1 MAANTTVL
9 TEAALEG
16 AVLAMYTD
24 VATQPGKEYHF
35 WSGRGA
41 AELFGYRADWLDG
54 APPPAVDS
62 FAGVGNPHR
71 EVEIEDGELVVDLGS
86 GAGLDAF
93 IAARRAG
100 PRGQVIGV
108 DLNDTML
115 AKARALAAEAGLA
128 TVEFRKG
135 RIEEV
140 PAPDGAADLVISNGV
155 INLSF
160 RKKQV
165 MAEAF
170 RVLRP
175 GGSASLTDVVS
186 DAIIPASIASD
197 PKLWAS

>member
-1 MAANTTVL
+1 MATPAIPM
-9 TEAALEG
+9 EDALAG

-24 VATQPGKEYHF
+24 VATQPDKAFHF
-35 WSGRGA
+35 WSGRTA
-41 AELFGYRADWLDG
+41 AELFGYRSDWLDA
-54 APPPAVDS
+54 APPPAVES

-71 EVEIEDGELVVDLGS
+71 EVEIEAGTRVIDLGS

-100 PRGQVIGV
+100 PGGSVIGI
-108 DLNDTML
+108 DLNDNML
-115 AKARALAAEAGLA
+115 AKARALATRAGMT
-128 TVEFRKG
+128 TVEFRRG

-165 MAEAF
+165 LAEAF

-175 GGSASLTDVVS
+175 GGRASLTDVVS
-186 DAIIPASIASD
+186 DTIIPASIAED

>member
-1 MAANTTVL
+1 MTAPPL
-9 TEAALEG
+9 SEEALAG

-24 VATQPGKEYHF
+24 VANTPDKEYHF
-35 WSGRGA
+35 WTGRTA
-41 AELFGYRADWLDG
+41 AELFGYRAEWLDA
-54 APPPAVDS
+54 APRPAIDS

-71 EVEIEDGELVVDLGS
+71 HATPAMGALVVDLGS
-86 GAGLDAF
+86 GAGLDSF
-93 IAARRAG
+93 IAAQRVGATGRA
-100 PRGQVIGV
+100 IGI

-115 AKARALAAEAGLA
+115 AKAEALAATCGIANA
-128 TVEFRKG
+128 EFRKG
-135 RIEEV
+135 RIEAV
-140 PAPDGAADLVISNGV
+140 PVEDGTADLVTSNGV

-175 GGSASLTDVVS
+175 GGRAALTDVVS
-186 DAIIPASIASD
+186 DAIIPAAIADD

>member
-1 MAANTTVL
+1 
-9 TEAALEG
+9 
-16 AVLAMYTD
+16 MYND
-24 VATQPGKEYHF
+24 VATHPGQDFHF
-35 WSGRGA
+35 WSGRTA
-41 AELFGYRADWLDG
+41 AELFGYHADWLDA

-71 EVEIEDGELVVDLGS
+71 EIEIGAGARVVDLGS

-93 IAARRAG
+93 IAAQRAG
-100 PRGQVIGV
+100 PRGSVIGV

-115 AKARALAAEAGLA
+115 AKARSVAVQAGVG

-140 PAPDGAADLVISNGV
+140 PVMDDAVDLIISNGV

-160 RKKQV
+160 RKQRV
-165 MAEAF
+165 LAEAF

-175 GGSASLTDVVS
+175 GGRAALTDVVS
-186 DAIIPASIASD
+186 DTIIPASIAED